1 MARLLYRLGIS
12 SARHA
17 WAVIVSWIAV
27 LAISVGAVAFS
38 GVQLSNA
45 ITIPGT
51 ETQRLADRLQDE
63 LPEANQGTGRMVF
76 YTEDGSEFTQEQR
89 QGIAD
94 AVAST
99 EGIDQVDSA
108 SNPFEAQA
116 QIDEG
121 RQQLVD
127 GRQQLEEG
135 QQAIQQLQE
144 NLPPGANADQ
154 ILQQRGI
161 DPQQIQEQQAQL
173 ESGEQAMERMGDYR
187 VVSQDGNSAI
197 SVVNFTVDQTSVS
210 AEAKEAVM
218 NAVKDHPVD
227 GVGVDFSQELSQ
239 DISSLLGPAEIVG
252 VVIAAIVLLVMLR
265 ALVPAIL
272 PVLTALIGVGIST
285 TATLAFSGVIDMM
298 SVTPMLGVMLG
309 LAVGI
314 DYSLFVLN
322 RHRQQLRRGMEV
334 RESIGMAVGTSGT
347 AVFFAALTVI
357 VALVALNITG
367 IPFLGLMGTVA
378 GIAVLIALLITLTL
392 TPALLSLAGRK
403 ALPRKQRNAAPVE
416 EHIDEHDVPFH
427 LRHPWITSLLS
438 VGVLVVLALPA
449 QDMRLGLPDAS
460 TEAVDSTAYQ
470 AYQRIAE
477 DFGAGENGPL
487 VAVVDMPEGLSD
499 EQASEK
505 LNVVSDRIAT
515 QDDVANVLP
524 GVTTDD
530 NRTGVIQVIP
540 ESGPAD
546 AATEE
551 LVNNLREL
559 NGDALNGEDVTI
571 GVAGTTAANI
581 DVSQLLGEKLPL
593 YLGVVIIISLL
604 LLLMVFRSIV
614 VPVIASLGFLLSVLA
629 SLGAVVAVYQWGWG
643 GDLMGVHDPG
653 PILSFLPTL
662 MIGILFGLAMD
673 YQLFLGSGMREAYVH
688 GHPARQAVVH
698 GFKAGRAVVT
708 AAAIIMISV
717 FAGFI
722 FAHLSM
728 IKPIGFALAIG
739 VLLDA
744 FVVRMFLIPAVMRIM
759 GEKVWWLPRWLD
771 KILPRVDVEGES
783 LTRTATAGATAG
795 VTGGAAA
802 TAAAGATGGANATV
816 GAADGA
822 TTGASNGAATA
833 DGGAATTAVG
843 TSSAA
848 MGAPAA
854 AGATGAAAG
863 ANAGATAGTTADGGA
878 ATATVAAPATQAAAG
893 NSVSGV
899 VPVKAMA
906 FSEVELRKADPVLKA
921 TDALLPL
928 LPSLPDE
935 EETAREELSKD
946 KPEAA
951 PHKSMHERLN
961 FRKVLVSGRPVLV
974 VEPKSRAWGAVA
986 PVIVYWHGGGY
997 VNAMVGTH
1005 WRYLD
1010 ELIKRTGATVL
1021 VPSYA
1026 LAPLHTVDEVQPL
1039 VDGTLELARSLGK
1052 RVYFMGDSSG
1062 GGLALAQAQ
1071 RLRDEGAQPLD
1082 GLVLIAPWVDAS
1094 LSNPEIADYQAKDK
1108 MLSVKR
1114 LQAAGR
1120 WWAGQRDVIDPLVS
1134 PAYGTFEGLPRT
1146 LVTQGDY
1153 DILYPDTMNTV
1164 AEMQLAGV
1172 DTTTIVTEGA
1182 PHTYTLM
1189 MWTPSARKDVE
1200 EIARWILEG

>member
-1 MARLLYRLGIS
+1 MARLLYRLGIG

-63 LPEANQGTGRMVF
+63 LPEANQGTGRMIF

-99 EGIDQVDSA
+99 EDVDEVDSTT
-108 SNPFEAQA
+108 NPFEAQA
-116 QIDEG
+116 QLDDA
-121 RQQLVD
+121 RQQLED
-127 GRQQLEEG
+127 GRQQLEQG
-135 QQAIQQLQE
+135 QQAMQQLQE
-144 NLPPGANADQ
+144 NLPPGADAAQ
-154 ILQQRGI
+154 IMQQRGI

-187 VVSQDGNSAI
+187 VVSKDGNSAI
-197 SVVNFTVDQTSVS
+197 SVVNFTVDQTAVS

-218 NAVKDHPVD
+218 TAVEDRPVD
-227 GVGVDFSQELSQ
+227 GVKVDFSQELAQ

-252 VVIAAIVLLVMLR
+252 VVIAAIVLLIMLR

-285 TATLAFSGVIDMM
+285 TAALAFSGVIDMM

-322 RHRQQLRRGMEV
+322 RHRQQLRGGMEV

-357 VALVALNITG
+357 VALVALNVTG

-378 GIAVLIALLITLTL
+378 GVAVLVALLITLTL

-403 ALPRKQRNAAPVE
+403 ALPRKLRNAKAE
-416 EHIDEHDVPFH
+416 EQHINEHDVPFH

-460 TEAVDSTAYQ
+460 TEPVESTQYN

-487 VAVVDMPEGLSD
+487 VAVLDLPEGLDDS
-499 EQASEK
+499 QAEEK
-505 LNVVSDRIAT
+505 IATVSDRIAE
-515 QDDVANVLP
+515 QDDVANVMP

-551 LVNNLREL
+551 LVNNLRGL
-559 NGDALNGEDVTI
+559 NGDLQNGEDVKL
-571 GVAGTTAANI
+571 GVAGPTAANI

-614 VPVIASLGFLLSVLA
+614 VPVIASVGFLLSVLA

-673 YQLFLGSGMREAYVH
+673 YQLFLGSGMREAYAH

-722 FAHLSM
+722 FAHLAM
-728 IKPIGFALAIG
+728 IRPIGFALAIG

-744 FVVRMFLIPAVMRIM
+744 FLVRMFLIPAVMRLM

-783 LTRTATAGATAG
+783 LVRAAAAS
-795 VTGGAAA
+795 GAA
-802 TAAAGATGGANATV
+802 
-816 GAADGA
+816 
-822 TTGASNGAATA
+822 
-833 DGGAATTAVG
+833 
-843 TSSAA
+843 
-848 MGAPAA
+848 
-854 AGATGAAAG
+854 GAAAG
-863 ANAGATAGTTADGGA
+863 AAVTSGSDSRTAHDAAPTSDRQGSTDVWSAESSTVVGTAGPQVRQTRA
-878 ATATVAAPATQAAAG
+878 AEAPPAREASAE
-893 NSVSGV
+893 NSASGV

-906 FSEVELRKADPVLKA
+906 HSEVTLRRADPRLRA
-921 TDALLPL
+921 TDAMLPL
-928 LPSLPDE
+928 LQSLPE
-935 EETAREELSKD
+935 EEESAREELSKE

-951 PHKSMHERLN
+951 PHRSMHERVT
-961 FRKVLVSGRPVLV
+961 FRKVMVAGRPVLV
-974 VEPKSRAWGAVA
+974 VEPTSRAWGAVA

-997 VNAMVGTH
+997 VNAMVRTH
-1005 WRYLD
+1005 WRFLD
-1010 ELIKRTGATVL
+1010 ELIQRTGATVL

-1026 LAPLHTVDEVQPL
+1026 LAPVHTVDEVEPL
-1039 VDGTLELARSLGK
+1039 VDGTLELARSLGS

-1071 RLRDEGAQPLD
+1071 RLRNQGAQPLS
-1082 GLVLIAPWVDAS
+1082 GLVLIAPWVDVT
-1094 LSNPEIADYQAKDK
+1094 LSNPDIADYEAKDK
-1108 MLSVKR
+1108 MLSVKKLR
-1114 LQAAGR
+1114 VSGR
-1120 WWAGQRDVIDPLVS
+1120 WWAGERDTRDPLVS
-1134 PAYGTFEGLPRT
+1134 PAYGTFHGLPRT
-1146 LVTQGDY
+1146 LITQGDH

-1164 AEMQLAGV
+1164 AELQLAGV
-1172 DTTTIVTEGA
+1172 DTTAIVTEGA
-1182 PHTYTLM
+1182 PHTHSLM
-1189 MWTPSARKDVE
+1189 VWTSTAKRDVE
-1200 EIARWILEG
+1200 DIARWILDR

>member
-1 MARLLYRLGIS
+1 MARLLYRLGIG

-17 WAVIVSWIAV
+17 WAVIVAWIAV

-76 YTEDGSEFTQEQR
+76 YTEDGSEFTEEQR

-108 SNPFEAQA
+108 TNPFEAQA
-116 QIDEG
+116 QLDDG

-127 GRQQLEEG
+127 GREQLEEG
-135 QQAIQQLQE
+135 QQAIQQLEE

-161 DPQQIQEQQAQL
+161 NPQQIQEQQAQL

-187 VVSQDGNSAI
+187 VVSEDGNSAI
-197 SVVNFTVDQTSVS
+197 SVVNFTVDQTSVT
-210 AEAKEAVM
+210 ADAKEAVM
-218 NAVKDHPVD
+218 NAVEDHSVD

-239 DISSLLGPAEIVG
+239 DISALLGPAEIVG

-285 TATLAFSGVIDMM
+285 AATLAFSGVIDMM

-334 RESIGMAVGTSGT
+334 KESIGMAVGTSGT

-378 GIAVLIALLITLTL
+378 GVAVLIALLITLTL

-403 ALPRKQRNAAPVE
+403 ALPRKQRNAAPDE
-416 EHIDEHDVPFH
+416 QHINEHDVPFH

-460 TEAVDSTAYQ
+460 TEAVDSTSYQ

-499 EQASEK
+499 DEATEK
-505 LNVVSDRIAT
+505 INLVSDRIAE

-551 LVNNLREL
+551 LVNNLRGL
-559 NGDALNGEDVTI
+559 NGDALNGEDVKI

-688 GHPARQAVVH
+688 GHPARQAVVY

-728 IKPIGFALAIG
+728 IKPIGFALAVG

-783 LTRTATAGATAG
+783 LVRAGATAG
-795 VTGGAAA
+795 AA
-802 TAAAGATGGANATV
+802 
-816 GAADGA
+816 
-822 TTGASNGAATA
+822 
-833 DGGAATTAVG
+833 
-843 TSSAA
+843 
-848 MGAPAA
+848 
-854 AGATGAAAG
+854 
-863 ANAGATAGTTADGGA
+863 GGA
-878 ATATVAAPATQAAAG
+878 ATAAVGSGSNSDSGSRSQRDDAAPTSDRDGSVSGGSAAPVAVGAGAHGGSAQASTSAIAGAAAAPGTTPAPVSTPTTDAAAG
-893 NSVSGV
+893 NSASGV

-906 FSEVELRKADPVLKA
+906 FSEVELRKADPALKA

-928 LPSLPDE
+928 LPSMPNE

-951 PHKSMHERLN
+951 PHKSMHERVN
-961 FRKVLVSGRPVLV
+961 FRKVMVAGRPVLV

-997 VNAMVGTH
+997 VNAMLGTH

-1010 ELIKRTGATVL
+1010 ELIKHTGATVV

-1039 VDGTLELARSLGK
+1039 ADGTLELARSLGK

-1071 RLRDEGAQPLD
+1071 RLREQGESLN

-1094 LSNPEIADYQAKDK
+1094 LSNPEISAYESKDN

-1114 LQAAGR
+1114 LQASGR
-1120 WWAGQRDVIDPLVS
+1120 WWAGERDVLDPLVS
-1134 PAYGTFEGLPRT
+1134 PIYGSFEGLPRT
-1146 LVTQGDY
+1146 LITQGDR

-1164 AEMQLAGV
+1164 AELQLAGV

-1182 PHTYTLM
+1182 PHTYSLM
-1189 MWTPSARKDVE
+1189 VWTPTARKDVE

>member
-1 MARLLYRLGIS
+1 MARLLYRLGIG

-51 ETQRLADRLQDE
+51 ETQQLADRLQDE
-63 LPEANQGTGRMVF
+63 LPEANQGTGRMIF
-76 YTEDGSEFTQEQR
+76 YTEDDSEFTEEQR

-108 SNPFEAQA
+108 TNPFEAQA
-116 QIDEG
+116 QLDDG
-121 RQQLVD
+121 RQQLID
-127 GRQQLEEG
+127 GREQLEEG
-135 QQAIQQLQE
+135 QQAIQQLQQ

-154 ILQQRGI
+154 ILEQRGI
-161 DPQQIQEQQAQL
+161 NPQQIQEQQDQL

-187 VVSQDGNSAI
+187 VVSEDGNSAI

-210 AEAKEAVM
+210 ADAKEAVM

-239 DISSLLGPAEIVG
+239 DISALLGPAEIVG

-334 RESIGMAVGTSGT
+334 KESIGMAVGTSGT

-378 GIAVLIALLITLTL
+378 GVAVLVALLITLTL

-403 ALPRKQRNAAPVE
+403 ALPRKQRNAAPNE
-416 EHIDEHDVPFH
+416 QHIDEHDVPFH

-438 VGVLVVLALPA
+438 VGVLVILALPA

-460 TEAVDSTAYQ
+460 TEAVDSTSYQ

-499 EQASEK
+499 DEATEK
-505 LNVVSDRIAT
+505 INLVSDRIAE

-540 ESGPAD
+540 GSGPAD

-559 NGDALNGEDVTI
+559 NGDALNGEDVQI

-744 FVVRMFLIPAVMRIM
+744 FVVRMFMIPAVMRIM

-783 LTRTATAGATAG
+783 LVRAGAT
-795 VTGGAAA
+795 
-802 TAAAGATGGANATV
+802 AGATGGAASAVASGSDSGSRSDHDDAAPTSDRDITV
-816 GAADGA
+816 NDRSAQSTAPVAAGA
-822 TTGASNGAATA
+822 TTVAAGA
-833 DGGAATTAVG
+833 
-843 TSSAA
+843 AA
-848 MGAPAA
+848 MGAAS
-854 AGATGAAAG
+854 
-863 ANAGATAGTTADGGA
+863 GTTAES
-878 ATATVAAPATQAAAG
+878 TPAREVAAG
-893 NSVSGV
+893 NSASGV

-906 FSEVELRKADPVLKA
+906 HSEVTLRQADPALKA
-921 TDALLPL
+921 TDAVLPL
-928 LPSLPDE
+928 LPSLPE
-935 EETAREELSKD
+935 EEDSAREELSKD

-951 PHKSMHERLN
+951 PHRSMHERVN
-961 FRKVLVSGRPVLV
+961 FRKVVVAGRPVLV
-974 VEPKSRAWGAVA
+974 AEPKSRAWGAVA

-997 VNAMVGTH
+997 VSPMVRTH
-1005 WRYLD
+1005 WRFLD
-1010 ELIKRTGATVL
+1010 ELIKRTGATVV

-1026 LAPLHTVDEVQPL
+1026 LAPVHTVDEVQPL
-1039 VDGTLELARSLGK
+1039 VDGTLELARSMGS

-1071 RLRDEGAQPLD
+1071 RLRDQGAASLA
-1082 GLVLIAPWVDAS
+1082 GLVLIAPWVDAT
-1094 LSNPEIADYQAKDK
+1094 LVNPAIAEYESKDK
-1108 MLSVKR
+1108 MLSVKKLR
-1114 LQAAGR
+1114 VSGR
-1120 WWAGQRDVIDPLVS
+1120 WWAGERDARDPLVS

-1146 LVTQGDY
+1146 LVTQGDH

-1164 AEMQLAGV
+1164 AELQLAGV
-1172 DTTTIVTEGA
+1172 DTTAIVTEDA
-1182 PHTYTLM
+1182 PHTHSLM
-1189 MWTPSARKDVE
+1189 VWTPTARKDVE
-1200 EIARWILEG
+1200 DIARWILER

>member
-1 MARLLYRLGIS
+1 MARLLYRLGIG

-51 ETQRLADRLQDE
+51 ETQQLADRLQEE
-63 LPEANQGTGRMVF
+63 LPEANQGMGRMVF
-76 YTEDGSEFTQEQR
+76 YTEDDSEFTEEQR
-89 QGIAD
+89 EGIAD
-94 AVAST
+94 AVASI
-99 EGIDQVDSA
+99 EGIDQVDGA
-108 SNPFEAQA
+108 INPFEAQA
-116 QIDEG
+116 QLDDG

-173 ESGEQAMERMGDYR
+173 EAGEQTMERMGDYR
-187 VVSQDGNSAI
+187 VVSADGNSAI
-197 SVVNFTVDQTSVS
+197 SVVNFTVDQTSVT
-210 AEAKEAVM
+210 ADAKEAVI
-218 NAVKDHPVD
+218 NAVADHPVD

-265 ALVPAIL
+265 ALIPAIL

-285 TATLAFSGVIDMM
+285 AATLAFSGVIDMM
-298 SVTPMLGVMLG
+298 SVTPILGVMLG

-334 RESIGMAVGTSGT
+334 KESIGMAVGTSGT

-357 VALVALNITG
+357 VALVALNVTG

-403 ALPRKQRNAAPVE
+403 ALPRKLRNAAPDE
-416 EHIDEHDVPFH
+416 QHINEHDVPFH

-460 TEAVDSTAYQ
+460 TESADSTSYQ
-470 AYQRIAE
+470 AYQRIAD

-487 VAVVDMPEGLSD
+487 VAVVDLPEGLTED
-499 EQASEK
+499 QAAEK
-505 LNVVSDRIAT
+505 LNVVSQRIAE
-515 QDDVANVLP
+515 QDDVANVMP

-530 NRTGVIQVIP
+530 RRTGVIQVIP

-551 LVNNLREL
+551 LVNNLRGL
-559 NGDALNGEDVTI
+559 NGDLQDSEDVKI

-614 VPVIASLGFLLSVLA
+614 VPVIASVGFLLSVLA

-643 GDLMGVHDPG
+643 GQLMGVHDPG

-688 GHPARQAVVH
+688 GHPARQAVVY

-722 FAHLSM
+722 FADLSM

-759 GEKVWWLPRWLD
+759 GEKAWWLPRWLD

-783 LTRTATAGATAG
+783 LTRAATAGAVG
-795 VTGGAAA
+795 VA
-802 TAAAGATGGANATV
+802 
-816 GAADGA
+816 
-822 TTGASNGAATA
+822 
-833 DGGAATTAVG
+833 
-843 TSSAA
+843 
-848 MGAPAA
+848 
-854 AGATGAAAG
+854 
-863 ANAGATAGTTADGGA
+863 GGA
-878 ATATVAAPATQAAAG
+878 ATAVAGAGSSSDHDAAPTSRRAVTSNGGSAAAPKH
-893 NSVSGV
+893 SPSGV

-906 FSEVELRKADPVLKA
+906 RSEVALRQADPALKA

-928 LPSLPDE
+928 LPSMPE
-935 EETAREELSKD
+935 EEDSAREELSKD

-951 PHKSMHERLN
+951 PHRSMHERVD
-961 FRKVLVSGRPVLV
+961 FRKVMVAGRPVLV
-974 VEPKSRAWGAVA
+974 AEPKSRTRDAVA

-997 VNAMVGTH
+997 VNAMVRTH
-1005 WRYLD
+1005 WRFLD

-1026 LAPLHTVDEVQPL
+1026 LAPVHTVDEVEPL
-1039 VDGTLELARSLGK
+1039 VDGTLELARTLGS

-1071 RLRDEGAQPLD
+1071 RLRDKGVAPLD
-1082 GLVLIAPWVDAS
+1082 GLVLIAPWVDVT
-1094 LSNPEIADYQAKDK
+1094 LTNPEIAEYEAKDH
-1108 MLSVKR
+1108 MLSVKKLR
-1114 LQAAGR
+1114 VSGR
-1120 WWAGQRDVIDPLVS
+1120 WWAGERDVHDPLVS
-1134 PAYGTFEGLPRT
+1134 PGYGSYDQLPRT
-1146 LVTQGDY
+1146 LVTQGDH

-1164 AEMQLAGV
+1164 AELQLAGV
-1172 DTTTIVTEGA
+1172 DTTAIVTEGA

-1189 MWTPSARKDVE
+1189 VWSSTARQDVAD
-1200 EIARWILEG
+1200 IARWILKK